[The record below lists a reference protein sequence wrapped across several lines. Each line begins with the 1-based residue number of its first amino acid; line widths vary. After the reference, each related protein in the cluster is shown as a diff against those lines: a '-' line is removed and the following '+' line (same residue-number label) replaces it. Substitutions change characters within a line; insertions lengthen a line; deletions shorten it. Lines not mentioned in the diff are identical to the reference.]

1 MNTTSGFTI
10 CLWIPPQDSQYV
22 YEYHLRISNMLMN
35 TTSGFAICLWI
46 PPQDSQYV
54 CEYHL
59 RLVMRKHQKKS
70 KDLTA
75 ARIWPQLGARRKM
88 KSAWNP
94 ILFCSLVF
102 VQTVDDAWIRT
113 QDCMFLGSNHNL
125 CTLWPLFLL
134 NNYSSPPHFLCVWPW
149 LTLYPSC
156 PPACRVK
163 LTLALLWPQI

>member
-1 MNTTSGFTI
+1 MNTTSGFAICSWIPPQDSQYVYKYHLRIRNMFMNTTSGFAR

-75 ARIWPQLGARRKM
+75 ARSTTKNEICL
-88 KSAWNP
+88 KSHSVLQSCVRPNRGWRLDSNP
-94 ILFCSLVF
+94 GLHVPRL
-102 VQTVDDAWIRT
+102 
-113 QDCMFLGSNHNL
+113 
-125 CTLWPLFLL
+125 
-134 NNYSSPPHFLCVWPW
+134 
-149 LTLYPSC
+149 
-156 PPACRVK
+156 
-163 LTLALLWPQI
+163 